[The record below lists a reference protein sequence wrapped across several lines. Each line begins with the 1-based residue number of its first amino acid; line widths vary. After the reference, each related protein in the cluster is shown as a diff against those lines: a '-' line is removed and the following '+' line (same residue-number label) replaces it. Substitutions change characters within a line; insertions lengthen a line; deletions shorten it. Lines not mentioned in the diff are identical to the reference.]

1 MKRLTVIVGHFG
13 SGKTE
18 IAVNI
23 AVKLG
28 QEGTKFS
35 LVDLDIVDPYFRSRE
50 RRDILEAVGG
60 TVIASSPTCIDADM
74 PSMPPA
80 VAALW
85 NSEQYGI
92 FDIGGDPAGARVL
105 ARYRYDLVRHDA
117 AVWCVING
125 NRPLSATAE
134 QATAYVDAI
143 QEAAGLAITGLINNT
158 HCCQLTTVNDV
169 RNGAALTA
177 QVSQKTGI
185 PIVYHAVTERLVT
198 EAAAYVQPIL
208 PLTLYMKKPW
218 E

>member
-23 AVKLG
+23 GAKLG
-28 QEGTKFS
+28 REGRRFS

-50 RRDILEAVGG
+50 RADILEALGG
-60 TVIASSPTCIDADM
+60 TVIASSPTCVDADM

-105 ARYRYDLVRHDA
+105 ARYRRELVRHGAD
-117 AVWCVING
+117 VWCVING
-125 NRPLSATAE
+125 NRPLSATPE
-134 QATAYVDAI
+134 QAMAYVSAI
-143 QEAAGLAITGLINNT
+143 QEASGLAITGLINNT
-158 HCCQLTTVNDV
+158 HCCQFTTVDDV
-169 RNGAALTA
+169 RNGAALIA
-177 QVSQKTGI
+177 EVSQRTGI
-185 PIVYHAVTERLVT
+185 PIVYHAVTERLVA
-198 EAAAYVQPIL
+198 EAAPYVQPIL

>member
-23 AVKLG
+23 GVKLG
-28 QEGTKFS
+28 QEGKKFA

-50 RRDILEAVGG
+50 RADILEALGG
-60 TVIASSPTCIDADM
+60 TVIASSPTCVDADM

-105 ARYRYDLVRHDA
+105 ARYRRELVRHGAD
-117 AVWCVING
+117 VWCVING
-125 NRPLSATAE
+125 NRPLSATTE
-134 QATAYVDAI
+134 QAVSYVNAI
-143 QEAAGLAITGLINNT
+143 GQVSGLAITGLINNT
-158 HCCQLTTVNDV
+158 HCCQLTTVDDV

-177 QVSQKTGI
+177 EVSQRTGI
-185 PIVYHAVTERLVT
+185 PIVYHAVTERLVA
-198 EAAAYVQPIL
+198 EAAPYVQPIL